1 MITASFISCLLI
13 FVIIGTLSYFKSQKN
28 AEDYLIAQKS
38 ISPWLAG
45 LSAVATNNSGF
56 MFIGMIGLTYATGLS
71 SIWLM
76 IGWIIGD
83 FIGNLLAVK
92 QIRIASAK
100 NNIHSFGGLLAHW
113 HGNNYIWLRRL
124 SGLLTVIFLGA
135 YAAAQLKAGDKA
147 TMIIFGW
154 QQSTGIII
162 GAVIVFIYSF
172 AGGLRAS
179 IWTDAAQSFVM
190 LFGMLLL
197 MFAGLQYVGGVE
209 LAVTK
214 LNNVNSDYMNWFPN
228 KTDIEI
234 VLFILGWI
242 FGGISVL
249 GQPHIVIR
257 FMSLDKL
264 EHINRLRIYYY
275 SWFTFFY
282 GTTIIVGLLARII
295 LPDVQG
301 FDQELALPTMAK
313 LLLPD
318 ILVGLILAAMF
329 AATISTADSLVIAC
343 SGAITR
349 DFLLTENHSLTAAKM
364 ATAFIII
371 TAVIIAISDN
381 KTIFNLVL
389 LAWGLLAAAFV
400 PLILVYSRKKSPSQP
415 LAITMMLVG
424 ILVYLFW
431 YYMELGELVYEV
443 LPAILSGLLVYF
455 VYEKYQLYIDKQ

>member
-455 VYEKYQLYIDKQ
+455 VYEKFFMMKQP

>member
-1 MITASFISCLLI
+1 MITASFIFCLLI

-92 QIRIASAK
+92 QIRIASAQ
-100 NNIHSFGGLLAHW
+100 NNVHSFGGLLAHW
-113 HGNNYIWLRRL
+113 HGNNYILLRRL

-197 MFAGLQYVGGVE
+197 MFAGLQYVGGVDSA
-209 LAVTK
+209 LTK
-214 LNNVNSDYMNWFPN
+214 LNNVNSDYMNWVPN
-228 KTDIEI
+228 KTSIEI

-282 GTTIIVGLLARII
+282 VTTIIVGLLARII

-424 ILVYLFW
+424 IAVYLFW

-455 VYEKYQLYIDKQ
+455 VYEKFFMMKQP

>member
-1 MITASFISCLLI
+1 MITASFIFCLLI
-13 FVIIGTLSYFKSQKN
+13 FVIIGTLSYFKSKKN

-56 MFIGMIGLTYATGLS
+56 MFIGMIGLAYTTGLS

-83 FIGNLLAVK
+83 FIANLLAVK

-100 NNIHSFGGLLAHW
+100 NNIHSFGGLLANW

-162 GAVIVFIYSF
+162 GAVIVFLYSF

-179 IWTDAAQSFVM
+179 IWTDVAQSFVM

-209 LAVTK
+209 LALTK
-214 LNNVNSDYMNWFPN
+214 LNNVNSDYMNWFPD
-228 KTDIEI
+228 KTYIEI
-234 VLFILGWI
+234 VLFLLGWL

-264 EHINRLRIYYY
+264 ENINQLRIYYY
-275 SWFTFFY
+275 SWYIFFY
-282 GTTIIVGLLARII
+282 GATIIVGLLARII
-295 LPDVQG
+295 LPDIQQ
-301 FDQELALPTMAK
+301 FDPELALPTMAK

-318 ILVGLILAAMF
+318 ILIGLILAAMF
-329 AATISTADSLVIAC
+329 AATMSTADSLVIAC
-343 SGAITR
+343 SAAITR
-349 DFLLTENHSLTAAKM
+349 DFLLTQNHSLTVAKM
-364 ATAFIII
+364 ATAFTVI
-371 TAVIIAISDN
+371 TAVIIAISDS
-381 KTIFNLVL
+381 KTIFSLVML
-389 LAWGLLAAAFV
+389 VWGLLAAAFV
-400 PLILVYSRKKSPSQP
+400 PLILIYSRKKSPSQP

-424 ILVYLFW
+424 IAVYLFW
-431 YYMELGELVYEV
+431 YNMGLGELVYEV
-443 LPAILSGLLVYF
+443 FPAILSGLLVYF
-455 VYEKYQLYIDKQ
+455 VYEKFFMIKLP

>member
-1 MITASFISCLLI
+1 MITASFIFCLLI
-13 FVIIGTLSYFKSQKN
+13 FVIIGTLSYFKSKKN

-92 QIRIASAK
+92 QIRIASAR
-100 NNIHSFGGLLAHW
+100 NNIHSFGGLLANW
-113 HGNNYIWLRRL
+113 HDNNYIWLRRL

-154 QQSTGIII
+154 EQSTGIII

-209 LAVTK
+209 LALTK

-371 TAVIIAISDN
+371 TAVIIAISDS

-424 ILVYLFW
+424 IAVYLFW
-431 YYMELGELVYEV
+431 YYMGLGELVYEV

-455 VYEKYQLYIDKQ
+455 VYEKFFMMKQP

>member
-83 FIGNLLAVK
+83 LIGNLLAVK
-92 QIRIASAK
+92 QIRIASAR
-100 NNIHSFGGLLAHW
+100 NNIHSFGGLLANW
-113 HGNNYIWLRRL
+113 HDNNYIWLRRL

-154 QQSTGIII
+154 EQSTGIII

-209 LAVTK
+209 LALTK

-371 TAVIIAISDN
+371 TAVIIAISDS

-424 ILVYLFW
+424 IAVYLFW
-431 YYMELGELVYEV
+431 YYMGLGELVYEV

-455 VYEKYQLYIDKQ
+455 VYEKFFMMKQP